1 MCTSYS
7 FIDAST
13 NEGYEEEDIYEE
25 EEDLD
30 QYPNQGKLYCIASYC
45 YACKLFRD
53 PTTPKFYSFFIKAF
67 LIVNFGVS

>member
-25 EEDLD
+25 EEDLG
-30 QYPNQGKLYCIASYC
+30 QYPNQGKLYCIASDLTY
-45 YACKLFRD
+45 
-53 PTTPKFYSFFIKAF
+53 PKFYNCFIKAF
-67 LIVNFGVS
+67 L